1 MQSLWLQVSL
11 LSIILNP
18 SPSVPYSSLVGK
30 KNLDEVLVST
40 RMPRRICYSKNVF
53 VRSLWLNYHLN
64 TQILGNKFDFKYEK
78 QNAI

>member
-30 KNLDEVLVST
+30 KILMKCLLVLGCLEGSV
-40 RMPRRICYSKNVF
+40 
-53 VRSLWLNYHLN
+53 
-64 TQILGNKFDFKYEK
+64 ILKMYLSGHCG
-78 QNAI
+78 